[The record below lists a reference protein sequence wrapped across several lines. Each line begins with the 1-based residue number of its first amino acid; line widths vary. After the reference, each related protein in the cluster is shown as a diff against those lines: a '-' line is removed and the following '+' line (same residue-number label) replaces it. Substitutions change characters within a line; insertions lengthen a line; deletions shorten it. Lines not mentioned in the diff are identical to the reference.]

1 MENLLKK
8 YNVSRETMD
17 KLITF
22 QNMVLKWN
30 EKFNLISKSS
40 EDDIWERHILD
51 SAQLF
56 QYLSKEDKSLY
67 DFGSGA
73 GFPAV
78 VLAIISEDFLPDLK
92 ITLIE
97 SISKKA
103 TFLSEVNKK
112 LKLNMV
118 VLPER
123 IEKLTLPKADII
135 TSRAMASLEKLL
147 QYAKPFCNKE
157 TKLLFLKGE
166 KWQEEIKTAEQ
177 KWTFE
182 HQSFSSETS
191 EKGRVLL
198 IKNIRRNING

>member
-1 MENLLKK
+1 MENLLEK
-8 YNVSRETMD
+8 YNVSRETTEN
-17 KLITF
+17 LVTF
-22 QNMVLKWN
+22 QNMVLEWN

-40 EDDIWERHILD
+40 VEDIWERHVLD
-51 SAQLF
+51 SAQLI
-56 QYLSKEDKSLY
+56 QYIKNKDKTLY

-78 VLAIISEDFLPDLK
+78 VLAIISREFYPNLK

-97 SISKKA
+97 SIGKKA

-198 IKNIRRNING
+198 IKNIRRKING

>member
-8 YNVSRETMD
+8 YNVSRETMEN
-17 KLITF
+17 LVAF
-22 QNMVLKWN
+22 QNMVLEWN

-40 EDDIWERHILD
+40 VEDIWERHILD
-51 SAQLF
+51 SAQLI
-56 QYLSKEDKSLY
+56 QYIEKDDRTLY

-78 VLAIISEDFLPDLK
+78 VLAIMSRELFPNLK
-92 ITLIE
+92 FTLIE
-97 SISKKA
+97 SIGKKA

-112 LKLNMV
+112 LKLDMN

-123 IEKLTLPKADII
+123 IERLTLSKADII

-147 QYAKPFCNKE
+147 PYAKPFCDKK

-166 KWQEEIKTAEQ
+166 KWQEEIKTAKQ

-182 HQSFSSETS
+182 YQSYPSETS
-191 EKGRVLL
+191 DKGRVLI
-198 IKNIRRNING
+198 IKNIRRKING

>member
-1 MENLLKK
+1 MENLLEK
-8 YNVSRETMD
+8 YNVSRETTEN
-17 KLITF
+17 LVTF
-22 QNMVLKWN
+22 QNMVLEWN

-40 EDDIWERHILD
+40 VEDIWERHVLD
-51 SAQLF
+51 SAQLI
-56 QYLSKEDKSLY
+56 QYIKNEDKTLY

-78 VLAIISEDFLPDLK
+78 VLAIISRELYPNLK

-97 SISKKA
+97 SIGKKA

>member
-8 YNVSRETMD
+8 YNVSHETID
-17 KLITF
+17 NLKTF

-40 EDDIWERHILD
+40 ADNIWERHILD
-51 SAQLF
+51 SVQLF
-56 QYLSKEDKSLY
+56 QYIDKKDKSLY

-78 VLAIISEDFLPDLK
+78 VLAIISKKLLPNLK

-97 SISKKA
+97 SIGKKA
-103 TFLSEVNKK
+103 TFLTEVNKA
-112 LKLNMV
+112 LNLNMII
-118 VLPER
+118 LPER
-123 IEKLTLPKADII
+123 IEKLTLPITDII
-135 TSRAMASLEKLL
+135 TSRAMASLDKLL
-147 QYAKPFCNKE
+147 LYAKPFCNKN

-166 KWQEEIKTAEQ
+166 KWQEEIKTAKQ
-177 KWTFE
+177 KWCFDY
-182 HQSFSSETS
+182 QSFSSETS